1 MRRLVP
7 IRDSVVCKKISG
19 GTTYENRGGIKV
31 KVTTI
36 DLYEIISVPEIVPE
50 GFTFKPGDRIISNS
64 TGDEIELNPGE
75 IVYLFKIENLM
86 CLVDEKE
93 TV

>member
-50 GFTFKPGDRIISNS
+50 GFIFKLGDRIISNS

-93 TV
+93 IV